1 MSLESPTGAG
11 TSCNGPSRGSARAI
25 HSALARQGR
34 TDLSRI
40 IKASGSCARS
50 RTASRARGAVA
61 AHGLSVDVVQSI
73 AGLNASDVRLD
84 APRGSRTREGGRQLR
99 DRALKRSAKATSAA
113 RSAASL
119 PERQEEAGSGK
130 REGRRKP
137 ALFLF
142 APSRRF
148 PGTSHFW
155 PGERRRSQFA
165 VCSFPPPAS
174 RFPLPAMIQLIDVY
188 KAFGPKRVLEGF
200 TLDVVEGETMVII
213 GYSGTGKSV
222 AIKHIVG
229 LLEPDSGQV
238 IVDGLEVPTLSRREL
253 YQLRARIGY
262 VFQFA
267 ALFDSF
273 SIGENVAMGL
283 RKQQELSE
291 REIAD
296 RVHEALDLVDLPNVA
311 ERFPAEL
318 SGGMRKRVGI
328 ARAIALRPKYIL
340 YDEPTTGLD
349 PVTSAVI
356 DQLMVRMRDRL
367 GVTSIVI
374 THDMRS
380 AYTVGT
386 RIAMLYQG
394 RVRAVGS
401 VDEIKHATDPIVR
414 QFVDGRPTL
423 EPEVAARGA

>member
-1 MSLESPTGAG
+1 M
-11 TSCNGPSRGSARAI
+11 I
-25 HSALARQGR
+25 
-34 TDLSRI
+34 
-40 IKASGSCARS
+40 
-50 RTASRARGAVA
+50 
-61 AHGLSVDVVQSI
+61 
-73 AGLNASDVRLD
+73 RL
-84 APRGSRTREGGRQLR
+84 
-99 DRALKRSAKATSAA
+99 
-113 RSAASL
+113 
-119 PERQEEAGSGK
+119 
-130 REGRRKP
+130 
-137 ALFLF
+137 
-142 APSRRF
+142 
-148 PGTSHFW
+148 
-155 PGERRRSQFA
+155 
-165 VCSFPPPAS
+165 V
-174 RFPLPAMIQLIDVY
+174 DVY

-229 LLEPDSGQV
+229 LLEPDSGSV
-238 IVDGLEVPTLSRREL
+238 EVDGLEVPKLSRREL

-273 SIGENVAMGL
+273 TIGENVAMGL
-283 RKQQELSE
+283 RKQQELDNN
-291 REIAD
+291 EIRD
-296 RVHEALDLVDLPNVA
+296 RVHEALDLVDLPNV
-311 ERFPAEL
+311 ENRFPAEL

-386 RIAMLYQG
+386 RIAMLYEG
-394 RVRAVGS
+394 RIRQVGS
-401 VDEIKHATDPIVR
+401 VDEIQHSTDPVVR
-414 QFVDGRPTL
+414 QFIEGKATL
-423 EPEVAARGA
+423 DPEVAEQGA